1 MSATNPPPPDE
12 TDLTALS
19 DEVTYASITR
29 ALRAT
34 DLFDV
39 LSDDDLE
46 KLSMIVESI
55 QIPGGHTLVQE
66 GDPADGLYIVVTG
79 RLRARVKDPDG
90 YQVVVGEIGA
100 QEVVGEMAV
109 IGSSARSATVEA
121 VRDSHLLRLGR
132 EDFHTLAME
141 HPAILLG
148 MSKTLVGR
156 LERSIH
162 NTSRPHNHR
171 VIALMPAGSESDDGG
186 FARQLAEGIRKYRTV
201 TVVDRAKAFEDC
213 NVDVDSHNISPYLYE
228 LELKHDVVLLVADTS
243 DEAWLKRCIRT
254 ADLVLLVGRVS
265 RLDGLGP
272 AEMLLDDIA
281 RAREG
286 SRTHHSHLAIR
297 HATPHG
303 ASGTAEILRMRSIDR
318 HHHVASQADI
328 ERLARIVVG
337 SSHGLVLSG
346 GGAKGMAHI
355 GVIRALREADIPID
369 HIAGVSIGS
378 SVAAGH
384 ALGWNSR
391 QMVEQ
396 GRRLTL
402 DHGSLLDLTL
412 PLLAMASGRRL
423 RASISDGYGKL
434 DIEDLWIE
442 YFCVSS
448 DLNAGRARIHTSGSL
463 ANAMRASVAI
473 PGAFPPVKAADGHVL
488 VDGAMTDNFPLDAMR
503 TVFSPSV
510 VIGSDL
516 KTGFSVPTDDLPSDG
531 IVSGFGIAARRF
543 VPGRR
548 AAQIPRMIDILMR
561 SSEISN
567 SERHTQ
573 ADLLIKP
580 PVEAFGAL
588 DFPRYL
594 EIIEAGYQGAR
605 AAIESWD
612 RIRS

>member
-1 MSATNPPPPDE
+1 MGNKV
-12 TDLTALS
+12 TD
-19 DEVTYASITR
+19 ASVAR

-46 KLSMIVESI
+46 KLSTIVESVRV
-55 QIPGGHTLVQE
+55 PVGHTLVRE

-79 RLRARVKDPDG
+79 RLRAQVMDPDG
-90 YQVVVGEIGA
+90 HQVVVGEIGA
-100 QEVVGEMAV
+100 NEVVGEMAV
-109 IGSSARSATVEA
+109 IGASARSATVEA
-121 VRDSHLLRLGR
+121 VRDSHLLKLDR

-148 MSKTLVGR
+148 MSRTLVSR

-162 NTSRPHNHR
+162 NASRPHNHR
-171 VIALMPAGSESDDGG
+171 VIALIPAGSEPGDEG
-186 FARQLAEGIRKYRTV
+186 FARDLAEGIRKYRTV
-201 TVVDRAKAFEDC
+201 TVVNRVKAFEEC
-213 NVDVDSHNISPYLYE
+213 NVDVDSQNIGPYLYE
-228 LELKHDVVLLVADTS
+228 LELQHDVVLLVADAS

-254 ADLVLLVGRVS
+254 ADLVLLAGRVGK
-265 RLDGLGP
+265 LTDLGP
-272 AEMLLDDIA
+272 AELLLDDMA
-281 RAREG
+281 KAREG
-286 SRTHHSHLAIR
+286 SRMHHSHLVIR
-297 HATPHG
+297 HSMPHG
-303 ASGTAEILRMRSIDR
+303 ASGTAEILRTRSVDR
-318 HHHVASQADI
+318 HHHVAGQRDI

-337 SSHGLVLSG
+337 LSHGLVLSG

-384 ALGWNSR
+384 ALGWNSQ

-402 DHGSLLDLTL
+402 DHGSLLDLTV

-448 DLNAGRARIHTSGSL
+448 DLNAGRARIHTAGSL
-463 ANAMRASVAI
+463 ADAMRASVAI

-488 VDGAMTDNFPLDAMR
+488 VDGAMTDNFPIDAMR
-503 TVFSPSV
+503 AVFSPSV

-516 KTGFSVPTDDLPSDG
+516 KTGFSVPTDDLPTDG
-531 IVSGFGIAARRF
+531 IVSGFDVAARRF
-543 VPGRR
+543 IPGRR
-548 AAQIPRMIDILMR
+548 AARVPRMIDILMR

-588 DFPRYL
+588 DFPKYL

-612 RIRS
+612 GVRS